1 MTVANP
7 NKIKLQLHREFSIS
21 SNDIAKLPQ
30 PHPNSLIPTAS
41 MIASLPT
48 PPAIATGSYGI
59 AAVIGADDNALTKP
73 QDLTAI
79 AAIAVRAMN
88 PTKPLTVGMQ
98 NGHGDV
104 SELADII
111 TQVIAI
117 GAVRY
122 NLEDIDATGVLRSVD
137 EATAWVGVV
146 ICCSGGRK
154 AGVPD
159 FVP

>member
-1 MTVANP
+1 
-7 NKIKLQLHREFSIS
+7 
-21 SNDIAKLPQ
+21 
-30 PHPNSLIPTAS
+30 

-159 FVP
+159 SVP

>member
-1 MTVANP
+1 
-7 NKIKLQLHREFSIS
+7 
-21 SNDIAKLPQ
+21 
-30 PHPNSLIPTAS
+30 

-117 GAVRY
+117 GAAAERLGFLTLFPKGY
-122 NLEDIDATGVLRSVD
+122 ARISIGPELRR
-137 EATAWVGVV
+137 TAMKTFTERAEVSALLG
-146 ICCSGGRK
+146 IQTH
-154 AGVPD
+154 AA
-159 FVP
+159 